1 MKRMLILIMIAV
13 PIISCGQSVPGWV
26 KNPPKSNDKIY
37 AVGIGTSGSAE
48 IAERKAKMEA
58 SVNLAEQLETAVV
71 SVTTKFEPVVRRNKA
86 LTEKV
91 KVVRKTVVATLQN
104 TQVSQKFATEENGI
118 HKVYVLMEMPRKN
131 VNRSII
137 DEIEKDEELHKALSN
152 SKAYKKVI
160 AEQ

>member
-1 MKRMLILIMIAV
+1 MKRILIFVMVAI
-13 PIISCGQSVPGWV
+13 PILSCGQSVPGWV

-37 AVGIGTSGSAE
+37 AVGVGTSGNAE

-58 SVNLAEQLETAVV
+58 NVNLAEQLETAVV

-91 KVVRKTVVATLQN
+91 KVVRKTVVATLQD

-131 VNRSII
+131 VNQSIVKQ
-137 DEIEKDEELHKALSN
+137 IEKDEELHKALSN
-152 SKAYKKVI
+152 SKAYKKI
-160 AEQ
+160 LTEL